1 MRVKSLVGALRSH
14 IPRDMAKKLK
24 KKYPQMYFEIIKI
37 EATFLLVQL
46 MIVVSSTVTLGKLF
60 NLF

>member
-46 MIVVSSTVTLGKLF
+46 MVVSVVL
-60 NLF
+60 